1 MDLRI
6 EGKTAL
12 VTGGSHG
19 IGLATA
25 LALAREGCGVHI
37 ASRTHERLMRAA
49 VQFRYLP
56 GGCSTHEFDAL
67 DPASVDRLAREVIEA
82 GGVDI
87 LVNNVGGG
95 GRWGSTPLET
105 PMETYDQVYQKNARA
120 AVQLTLGL
128 LPAMLERGWGRVV
141 TISSIHGREAGSN
154 PWFMMAKSA
163 EIALMKGLAMNRDL
177 SRGVITFNTVA
188 PGYIFIDGKDPDPP
202 QELLEEIPAGILGR
216 PEDVANAVLFLCS
229 QQASYINGACLVVD
243 GGEGRAF

>member
-1 MDLRI
+1 MCMDLRI

-67 DPASVDRLAREVIEA
+67 DPASVDHLVAEIKDA

-95 GRWGSTPLET
+95 GRWGTTPLDT
-105 PMETYDQVYQKNARA
+105 PMETWDQVYQKNARA
-120 AVQLTLGL
+120 AVAFTRAL
-128 LPAMLERGWGRVV
+128 LPTMLERGWGRVV
-141 TISSIHGREAGSN
+141 TIASIHGREAGSN
-154 PWFMMAKSA
+154 PWFMGAKAA
-163 EIALMKGLAMNRDL
+163 EIALMKGLAMNHDL
-177 SRGVITFNTVA
+177 SRGHVTFNTVA
-188 PGYIFIDGKDPDPP
+188 PGFIFIEGKDPEPS
-202 QELLEEIPAGILGR
+202 QELLEEIPAGVLGR
-216 PEDVANAVLFLCS
+216 PEDVASAVEPDRYV
-229 QQASYINGACLVVD
+229 AK
-243 GGEGRAF
+243 R

>member
-25 LALAREGCGVHI
+25 LALAREGCDLHI
-37 ASRTHERLMRAA
+37 AARTRHRLATA
-49 VQFRYLP
+49 VGRLQGRGYKCLA
-56 GGCSTHEFDAL
+56 HEFDAL
-67 DPASVDRLAREVIEA
+67 DPASITELIDILNED

-141 TISSIHGREAGSN
+141 TISSIHGREAGST
-154 PWFMMAKSA
+154 PAFMMAKSA
-163 EIALMKGLAMNRDL
+163 EIALMKGLAVDRSL
-177 SRGVITFNTVA
+177 SGRGVTFNTVA
-188 PGYIFIDGKDPDPP
+188 PGYISIEDKDTEPSR
-202 QELLEEIPAGILGR
+202 GT
-216 PEDVANAVLFLCS
+216 PEDVAEAVLFLCS
-229 QQASYINGACLVVD
+229 QQARHVNGACLVVD
-243 GGEGRAF
+243 GGEGKAF